1 MSLDDV
7 MQEVGLQEVSSGA
20 VLALVAVIQT
30 PVVSQFSFT
39 RELFSTQLTLV
50 LPLMSPGVMSPKLL
64 PGLIALLTIWK
75 CAWEGRLLFVMTRNF
90 WRFWGVV
97 QSSMILKFLFGVAR
111 H

>member
-1 MSLDDV
+1 MSLENV
-7 MQEVGLQEVSSGA
+7 MQEVRLQEVSPGA
-20 VLALVAVIQT
+20 VLALVAVIQS

-39 RELFSTQLTLV
+39 RELFPAQLTLV

-64 PGLIALLTIWK
+64 PGLKALLAIWK
-75 CAWEGRLLFVMTRNF
+75 CAWNF
-90 WRFWGVV
+90 RRFWCVV

>member
-1 MSLDDV
+1 MSLEDV
-7 MQEVGLQEVSSGA
+7 MQEVGLQEVSSRA
-20 VLALVAVIQT
+20 VLALVAVIQS

-39 RELFSTQLTLV
+39 RELFPAQLTLV

-64 PGLIALLTIWK
+64 PGLKALLAIWK
-75 CAWEGRLLFVMTRNF
+75 CAWKGRLLFIMTRNF
-90 WRFWGVV
+90 RRFWCVV